1 MAGRWRRL
9 PGVRAL
15 GRCLRRGLDPLVDQ
29 RIGEL
34 SRRNDPDGRPNLHEL
49 AQTLKQIEALRT
61 NVKAFGQRLARAEAE
76 RNGLGRKVP
85 EAPPRVGLVSQACT
99 QADLESEWAAYWLD
113 RMRQTPVYR
122 RRLWE
127 RCYVL
132 QALSERVP
140 AFWSGGAR
148 GLGFGCGREPIASVL
163 AGLGHEL
170 LLTDLPPEESER
182 RGWLPRDR
190 LARLE
195 DALREDVVGRAEF
208 DARVSLRH
216 MDMTRIDRDLEGR
229 FDFCWSVCAFE
240 HLGSLEAGKAFVEA
254 SLDVLRPGGVAVHTT
269 EFSYANDEETV
280 DHWQTV
286 LYRRRDLTDLAARL
300 EARGFEVAPLDFD
313 VGDGPMDAFV
323 DVPPY
328 RHDVHEL
335 HLKISVDGF
344 PCTAFGLIVRRPEA
358 A

>member
-1 MAGRWRRL
+1 M
-9 PGVRAL
+9 RAL
-15 GRCLRRGLDPLVDQ
+15 GRWLRRGLDPLVDQ
-29 RIGEL
+29 RVHEL
-34 SRRNDPDGRPNLHEL
+34 SRRVDPDGRPNLHAL
-49 AQTLKQIEALRT
+49 AQTLKQIEALRANT
-61 NVKAFGQRLARAEAE
+61 KAFGQRLARAEAE

-85 EAPPRVGLVSQACT
+85 EAPPRVGLVSKPCT

-113 RMRQTPVYR
+113 RMRTRPLYR

-132 QALSERVP
+132 QALCERLP
-140 AFWSGGAR
+140 GFWSGGAR
-148 GLGFGCGREPIASVL
+148 GLGFGCGTEPLASVL
-163 AGLGHEL
+163 ASLGHEL
-170 LLTDLPPEESER
+170 LLTDLAPEESER

-190 LARLE
+190 LVRLE
-195 DALREDVVGRAEF
+195 DAFHEGVVAREAF

-216 MDMTRIDRDLEGR
+216 MDMTRIDRDLDGR
-229 FDFCWSVCAFE
+229 FDFCWSVCALE
-240 HLGSLEAGKAFVEA
+240 HVGSLEAGARFVEE
-254 SLDVLRPGGVAVHTT
+254 SLRVLRPGGVAVHTT
-269 EFSYANDEETV
+269 EFNYADDDETV

-286 LYRRRDLTDLAARL
+286 LYQRRHLTALAERL
-300 EARGFEVAPLDFD
+300 EARGFAVAPLDFD
-313 VGDGPMDAFV
+313 VGDGPLDLFV

-344 PCTAFGLIVRRPEA
+344 ACTAFGLIVARPEA